1 MVNFSTMSSKEKD
14 EHVKELWRL
23 CFLRS
28 LGGSQ
33 IKLSCNKM
41 IKRVVKY
48 GTTKN
53 INAKKAS
60 DDMIFVNKRE
70 SSVIYPDNLFFTYW
84 SILMFFLIIYVAF
97 WMPIQVS
104 FLTAKTSNFL
114 NLDIQEYID
123 YGVDF
128 LFLIDLIINFFTA
141 IEKEQNGNLIYIT
154 KKKLIAKNYLEGWFW
169 VDFIALLPASWIEN
183 LLGDY
188 L

>member
-1 MVNFSTMSSKEKD
+1 MSNIQEIKIVNQATDEDVVDYDSGISEIDENMVNFSTMSSKEKD

-60 DDMIFVNKRE
+60 DDMIFENKRE

-104 FLTAKTSNFL
+104 FLTAKTTNFL
-114 NLDIQEYID
+114 NLNI
-123 YGVDF
+123 
-128 LFLIDLIINFFTA
+128 
-141 IEKEQNGNLIYIT
+141 
-154 KKKLIAKNYLEGWFW
+154 
-169 VDFIALLPASWIEN
+169 
-183 LLGDY
+183 
-188 L
+188 